1 MPYILGLTGD
11 IASGKTTVGLM
22 LLEMG
27 AYSYD
32 DADQVVHELYLP
44 GQPLV
49 ERLVQEFGPGVLG
62 PDGGVDRQR
71 LGDIVF
77 GDAAAL
83 RRLETLVHPAVQGA
97 LVNTLRRIPEHAV
110 GVLDAVKL
118 VESGYAPLCHGV
130 WVVQSP
136 REVQL
141 RRLMETRGMSQAQ
154 AEQRLAAQPPAG
166 PKLAV
171 ATEVIRNAGTL
182 DQLRGD
188 VAAAWQR
195 FLDANPGSQ
204 RAAHE

>member
-136 REVQL
+136 REIQL

>member
-1 MPYILGLTGD
+1 LPYILGLTGD

-49 ERLVQEFGPGVLG
+49 ERLVQEFGPGVMG
-62 PDGGVDRQR
+62 PDGGVDRER
-71 LGDIVF
+71 LGAIVF
-77 GDAAAL
+77 GDLAAL
-83 RRLETLVHPAVQGA
+83 RRLEAIVHPAVQGA
-97 LVNTLRRIPEHAV
+97 LLGKLRQIPEQGV

-130 WVVQSP
+130 WVLQCA
-136 REVQL
+136 RDVQL
-141 RRLMETRGMSQAQ
+141 RRLTRDRGMTLEQ
-154 AEQRLAAQPPAG
+154 AEQRLAAQPPAE

-171 ATEVIRNAGTL
+171 ATEIIRNDGTL
-182 DQLRGD
+182 EALRRD
-188 VAAAWQR
+188 VAAAWER
-195 FLDANPGSQ
+195 FLAANPGSE
-204 RAAHE
+204 RTRRR